1 MIKAEEKAKNTT
13 KELSDIGRDL
23 GLTFSSAFE
32 DAIAGAKS
40 FGEILRGLEQD
51 IIRIITRKLVTE
63 PLAQGV
69 TNFVTGLDF
78 KSLFPSFDVGT
89 PYVQQD
95 MLANIHK
102 GERILT
108 AEENRR
114 FSSGQ
119 MGGIKVTGPLFNV
132 YTPDANSFNR
142 SSAQVAAAAQRAL
155 NIGRRIA

>member
-69 TNFVTGLDF
+69 TNLVTGFDF

-89 PYVQQD
+89 PYVQKD
-95 MLANIHK
+95 MLANVHK

-108 AEENRR
+108 AAENRA
-114 FSSGQ
+114 FSSGN
-119 MGGIKVTGPLFNV
+119 MGGTVVNQYIQ
-132 YTPDANSFNR
+132 TPDANSFRR
-142 SSAQVAAAAQRAL
+142 SGTQIAAEMQRAL
-155 NIGRRIA
+155 NKGRRIV